1 MRGNILKMSFLL
13 SYLTILVCV
22 VSGIPFMTAVFRS
35 IILMVVASLAGFLLR
50 WYLLNVVTSVE
61 QRLSPEGREEEE
73 AGEEESGAAESIL
86 ENEVEEPVQ
95 PLA

>member
-73 AGEEESGAAESIL
+73 AGEEEPGAAESIL